1 MTPGTAT
8 VTVASRFNGP
18 PGSGNGGYSAGL
30 LAAHV
35 DAAAVSVRLRKPI
48 PLDRELQVRDGQL
61 LDGEV
66 VIASAEPA
74 ALDLDVPAAP
84 TLDEA
89 LKASAKVPWRDRHP
103 FPTCFGC
110 GPAREDG
117 IGALLGPLDGRAEWA
132 GVWRPSEVLPNDG
145 TTVLPEVVWAALDCP
160 SAQPVAPDGGPAF
173 VLGTFVAQV
182 EQPVELGVDHVLL
195 AWELGREGRKAYSAS
210 AIVGP
215 HGVCGRARAVW
226 VSIG

>member
-1 MTPGTAT
+1 MST

-18 PGSGNGGYSAGL
+18 PGTGNGGYSAGL
-30 LAAHV
+30 LSAQV
-35 DAAAVSVRLRKPI
+35 DARTVSVRLRKPV
-48 PLDRELQVRDGQL
+48 PLDRELQVVDGQL
-61 LDGEV
+61 LDGET

-74 ALDLDVPAAP
+74 TLDLDVPAAP
-84 TLDEA
+84 TLEEA
-89 LKASAKVPWRDRHP
+89 LKASAKMPWRDRHP

-110 GPAREDG
+110 GPGRDDG
-117 IGALLGPLDGRAEWA
+117 IAALLGPLDGRDEWA
-132 GVWRPSEVLPNDG
+132 GVWRPGDVLPHDG
-145 TTVLPEVVWAALDCP
+145 VNVLPEVVWAALDCP

-195 AWELGREGRKAYSAS
+195 AWELGKEGRKAYSAS
-210 AIVGP
+210 AIIGP

>member
-1 MTPGTAT
+1 MST

-18 PGSGNGGYSAGL
+18 PGMGNGGYSAGL

-35 DAAAVSVRLRKPI
+35 DAEAVSVRLRKPV
-48 PLDRELQVRDGQL
+48 PLDREMEVRDGQL
-61 LDGEV
+61 FDGET

-74 ALDLDVPAAP
+74 TLDLEVPAAP
-84 TLDEA
+84 TPAEA

-110 GPAREDG
+110 GPGREDG
-117 IGALLGPLDGRAEWA
+117 IAALLGPLDGRVEWA
-132 GVWRPSEVLPNDG
+132 GVWTPTGVLPNDG
-145 TTVLPEVVWAALDCP
+145 VSVLPEIVWAALDCP

-182 EQPVELGVDHVLL
+182 ERPVELGVDHVLL
-195 AWELGREGRKAYSAS
+195 AWELGRDGRKAYSAS
-210 AIVGP
+210 AIIGP
-215 HGVCGRARAVW
+215 DGVCGRARAVW

>member
-1 MTPGTAT
+1 MTT

-18 PGSGNGGYSAGL
+18 PGSGNGGYSAGV

-35 DAAAVSVRLRKPI
+35 DAGAVSVRLRKPI
-48 PLDRELQVRDGQL
+48 PLDRELQVLDGQL
-61 LDGEV
+61 LDGET
-66 VIASAEPA
+66 VIASAGPA
-74 ALDLDVPAAP
+74 TLDLDVPAAP

-110 GPAREDG
+110 GPGRDDG
-117 IGALLGPLDGRAEWA
+117 IAALLGPLDGRTEWA
-132 GVWRPSEVLPNDG
+132 GVWRPSDVLPNDG
-145 TTVLPEVVWAALDCP
+145 TNVLPEIVWAALDCP

-210 AIVGP
+210 AIIGP

>member
-1 MTPGTAT
+1 MST
-8 VTVASRFNGP
+8 VIVASRFNGP
-18 PGSGNGGYSAGL
+18 PGMGNGGYSAGL

-35 DAAAVSVRLRKPI
+35 EGGAVSVRLRKPI
-48 PLDRELQVRDGQL
+48 PLDREMQVRDGQL

-66 VIASAEPA
+66 VIASAEAA
-74 ALDLDVPAAP
+74 ALDLEVPAAP

-89 LKASAKVPWRDRHP
+89 LKASATVPWRDRHP

-110 GPAREDG
+110 GPGREDG
-117 IGALLGPLDGRAEWA
+117 IAALLGPLDGRSEWA
-132 GVWRPSEVLPNDG
+132 GVWRPTEVLPNDG
-145 TTVLPEVVWAALDCP
+145 VSVLPEIVWAALDCP

-182 EQPVELGVDHVLL
+182 ERPVALGVDHVLL
-195 AWELGREGRKAYSAS
+195 AWELGKEGRKAYSAS
-210 AIVGP
+210 AIIGP
-215 HGVCGRARAVW
+215 DGVCGRARAVW

>member
-1 MTPGTAT
+1 MNPDVTT
-8 VTVASRFNGP
+8 VKIESRFNGP
-18 PGSGNGGYSAGL
+18 PGMGNGGYVSGR

-35 DAAAVSVRLRKPI
+35 GTGPVRVRLRKPV
-48 PLDRELQVRDGQL
+48 PLDREMQVSGGEL
-61 LDGEV
+61 LDGDV

-74 ALDLDVPAAP
+74 ELDLEVPAAP
-84 TLDEA
+84 SIDEA
-89 LKASAKVPWRDRHP
+89 RAASAEVPWRDRHP

-110 GPAREDG
+110 GPGREDG
-117 IGALLGPLDGRAEWA
+117 IGAARAAGGAWEWA
-132 GVWRPSEVLPNDG
+132 GVWRPTAVLPHDG
-145 TTVLPEVVWAALDCP
+145 GSVLPEVVWAALDCP

-182 EQPVELGVDHVLL
+182 EQPVALDVDHVLL

-210 AIVGP
+210 AIIGP
-215 HGVCGRARAVW
+215 HGVCGRATAVW

>member
-1 MTPGTAT
+1 MST
-8 VTVASRFNGP
+8 VLVASRFNGP

-35 DAAAVSVRLRKPI
+35 DSRAVSVRLRTPV
-48 PLDRELQVRDGQL
+48 PLDREMQVRDGEL
-61 LDGEV
+61 LDGETV
-66 VIASAEPA
+66 VASAEPA
-74 ALDLDVPAAP
+74 VLDLDVPAAP

-89 LKASAKVPWRDRHP
+89 LEAQAKVPWRERHP

-110 GPAREDG
+110 GSGRDDG
-117 IGALLGPLDGRAEWA
+117 IGALLGPLDGRPEWA
-132 GVWRPSEVLPNDG
+132 GVWRPSDVLPNDG
-145 TTVLPEVVWAALDCP
+145 THVLPEVVWAALDCP

-182 EQPVELGVDHVLL
+182 EHPVELGVDHVLL
-195 AWELGREGRKAYSAS
+195 AWELGRDGRKAYSAS
-210 AIVGP
+210 AIIGP

>member
-1 MTPGTAT
+1 MST

-18 PGSGNGGYSAGL
+18 PGMGNGGYSAGL

-35 DAAAVSVRLRKPI
+35 DAETVSVRLRKPV
-48 PLDRELQVRDGQL
+48 PLDREMEVRNGQL
-61 LDGEV
+61 FDGET

-74 ALDLDVPAAP
+74 TLDLEVPTAP

-110 GPAREDG
+110 GPGREDG
-117 IGALLGPLDGRAEWA
+117 IAALLGPLDGRVEWA
-132 GVWRPSEVLPNDG
+132 GVWTPSDVLPNDG
-145 TTVLPEVVWAALDCP
+145 VSVLPEIVWAALDCP

-173 VLGTFVAQV
+173 VLGTFVART
-182 EQPVELGVDHVLL
+182 EQPVKLGVDHVLL
-195 AWELGREGRKAYSAS
+195 AWELGRDGRKAYSAS
-210 AIVGP
+210 AIIGP
-215 HGVCGRARAVW
+215 DGVCGRARAVW

>member
-1 MTPGTAT
+1 VST
-8 VTVASRFNGP
+8 VTIGSRFNGP
-18 PGSGNGGYSAGL
+18 PGTGNGGYVSGR

-35 DAAAVSVRLRKPI
+35 GAGPVSVRLRKPV
-48 PLDRELQVRDGQL
+48 PLDREMRVRGGEL
-61 LDGEV
+61 LDGDV

-74 ALDLDVPAAP
+74 TLDLEVPAAP

-89 LKASAKVPWRDRHP
+89 RAAAERVPWRDEHP

-110 GPAREDG
+110 GPGRADG
-117 IGALLGPLDGRAEWA
+117 IGALLGPLAGREEWA
-132 GVWRPSEVLPNDG
+132 GVWRPGAVLPNDG
-145 TTVLPEVVWAALDCP
+145 RQVLPEVVWAALDCP

-182 EQPVELGVDHVLL
+182 EQPVELDVDHVLL

-210 AIVGP
+210 AIIGP
-215 HGVCGRARAVW
+215 HGVCGRATAVW

>member
-1 MTPGTAT
+1 MTT

-18 PGSGNGGYSAGL
+18 PGSGNGGYSAGV

-35 DAAAVSVRLRKPI
+35 DAGAVSVRLRKPI
-48 PLDRELQVRDGQL
+48 PLDRELQVLDGQL
-61 LDGEV
+61 LDGET

-74 ALDLDVPAAP
+74 TLDLDVPVAP

-110 GPAREDG
+110 GPGRDDG
-117 IGALLGPLDGRAEWA
+117 IAALLGPLDGRTEWA
-132 GVWRPSEVLPNDG
+132 GVWRPSDVLPNDG
-145 TTVLPEVVWAALDCP
+145 TNVLPEIVWAALDCP

-210 AIVGP
+210 AIIGP

>member
-1 MTPGTAT
+1 MSS
-8 VTVASRFNGP
+8 VIVASRFNGP
-18 PGSGNGGYSAGL
+18 PGMGNGGYSAGL

-35 DAAAVSVRLRKPI
+35 EGDAVSVRLRKPV
-48 PLDRELQVRDGQL
+48 PLDREMQVRDGQL

-74 ALDLDVPAAP
+74 ALDLEVPSAP

-110 GPAREDG
+110 GPNREDG
-117 IGALLGPLDGRAEWA
+117 IAALLGPLDGRSEWA
-132 GVWRPSEVLPNDG
+132 GVWTPAEVLPNDG
-145 TTVLPEVVWAALDCP
+145 VSVLPEIVWAALDCP

-182 EQPVELGVDHVLL
+182 ERPVALGVDHVLL
-195 AWELGREGRKAYSAS
+195 AWELGKEGRKAYSAS
-210 AIVGP
+210 AIIGP
-215 HGVCGRARAVW
+215 DGVCGRARAVW

>member
-1 MTPGTAT
+1 MST
-8 VTVASRFNGP
+8 VRVAARFNGP

-30 LAAHV
+30 LAACV
-35 DAAAVSVRLRKPI
+35 DARTVSVRLRKPI
-48 PLDRELQVRDGQL
+48 PLDRDMQVRDGDL
-61 LDGEV
+61 VDGENL
-66 VIASAEPA
+66 IASAEPA
-74 ALDLDVPAAP
+74 ALDLEVPAVP

-89 LKASAKVPWRDRHP
+89 REAAAKVPWRDRHP

-110 GPAREDG
+110 GPGRDDG
-117 IGALLGPLDGRAEWA
+117 IAALLGPLDGRQEWA
-132 GVWRPSEVLPNDG
+132 GVWRPSDALPNDG
-145 TTVLPEVVWAALDCP
+145 AAVLPEIVWAALDCP

-182 EQPVELGVDHVLL
+182 EQPVALGVDHVLL

-210 AIVGP
+210 AIIGP

-226 VSIG
+226 VSVG

>member
-1 MTPGTAT
+1 MST

-18 PGSGNGGYSAGL
+18 PGMGNGGYSAGL

-35 DAAAVSVRLRKPI
+35 DARTVSVRLRKPV

-61 LDGEV
+61 LDGDV

-74 ALDLDVPAAP
+74 ALDLEVPAAP

-110 GPAREDG
+110 GPGREDG
-117 IGALLGPLDGRAEWA
+117 IAALLGPLDGRDEWA
-132 GVWRPSEVLPNDG
+132 GVWRPTDLLPNDG
-145 TTVLPEVVWAALDCP
+145 AGVLPEIVWAALDCP

-182 EQPVELGVDHVLL
+182 ERPVELGVDHVLL
-195 AWELGREGRKAYSAS
+195 AWELGKDGRKAYSAS
-210 AIVGP
+210 AIIGP

>member
-1 MTPGTAT
+1 MST
-8 VTVASRFNGP
+8 VVVAGRFNGP

-35 DAAAVSVRLRKPI
+35 DARTVSVRLRKPV
-48 PLDRELQVRDGQL
+48 PLDREMEVRDGGL
-61 LDGEV
+61 FDGETL
-66 VIASAEPA
+66 IASAEPA
-74 ALDLDVPAAP
+74 TLDLEVPAAP
-84 TLDEA
+84 TFDEA
-89 LKASAKVPWRDRHP
+89 RAAAAKVPWRDRHP

-110 GPAREDG
+110 GPGREDG
-117 IGALLGPLDGRAEWA
+117 IAALLGPLDGRAEWA
-132 GVWRPSEVLPNDG
+132 GVWRPEDVLPNDG
-145 TTVLPEVVWAALDCP
+145 TSVLPEIVWAALDCP

-182 EQPVELGVDHVLL
+182 EQPVALGVDHLLL

-210 AIVGP
+210 AIIGP

>member
-1 MTPGTAT
+1 MST
-8 VTVASRFNGP
+8 VKVASRFNGP

-35 DAAAVSVRLRKPI
+35 RSAAVSVRLSKPV
-48 PLDRELQVRDGQL
+48 PLDREMEVRDGQL
-61 LDGEV
+61 LDGET
-66 VIASAEPA
+66 VIASAEA
-74 ALDLDVPAAP
+74 ATLDLEVPAAP

-89 LKASAKVPWRDRHP
+89 RGAAAKVPWRDKHP

-110 GPAREDG
+110 GPGRDDG
-117 IGALLGPLDGRAEWA
+117 IAALLGPLDGRSEWA
-132 GVWRPSEVLPNDG
+132 GVWRPSDVLPNDG
-145 TTVLPEVVWAALDCP
+145 KHVLPEIVWAALDCP

-195 AWELGREGRKAYSAS
+195 AWELGREGRKAYSSS
-210 AIVGP
+210 AIIGP
-215 HGVCGRARAVW
+215 NGVCGRARAVW
-226 VSIG
+226 VTIG

>member
-1 MTPGTAT
+1 MST
-8 VTVASRFNGP
+8 VRIASRFNGP

-35 DAAAVSVRLRKPI
+35 DAPAVSVRLRKPV
-48 PLDRELQVRDGQL
+48 PLDRDLEVRGGELY
-61 LDGEV
+61 DGETL
-66 VIASAEPA
+66 IASAEAA
-74 ALDLDVPAAP
+74 ALDLEVPPAP
-84 TLDEA
+84 ALDEA
-89 LKASAKVPWRDRHP
+89 RRASAQVPWRERHP

-110 GPAREDG
+110 GPGRDDG
-117 IGALLGPLDGRAEWA
+117 IGALLGPLDGRPEWA
-132 GVWRPSEVLPNDG
+132 GVWRPSDVLPNDG
-145 TTVLPEVVWAALDCP
+145 TGVLPEVVWAGLDCP

-182 EQPVELGVDHVLL
+182 EQPVLLGVDHVLL

-210 AIVGP
+210 AIIGP

>member
-1 MTPGTAT
+1 MGA
-8 VTVASRFNGP
+8 VVRVLNRFNGP
-18 PGSGNGGYSAGL
+18 PGMGNGGYSAGL

-35 DAAAVSVRLRKPI
+35 DSRAVSVRLRKPV
-48 PLDRELQVRDGQL
+48 PLDREMEVRDGQL
-61 LDGEV
+61 FDGET

-74 ALDLDVPAAP
+74 TLDLDVPAAP
-84 TLDEA
+84 SFDEA
-89 LKASAKVPWRDRHP
+89 RRAAAKVPWRDRHP

-110 GPAREDG
+110 GPGRQDG
-117 IGALLGPLDGRAEWA
+117 IAALLGPLDGRSEWA
-132 GVWRPSEVLPNDG
+132 GVWRPTDLLPNDG
-145 TTVLPEVVWAALDCP
+145 TTVLPEIVWAALDCP

-182 EQPVELGVDHVLL
+182 ERPVELGVDHLL
-195 AWELGREGRKAYSAS
+195 IAWELGRDGRKAYSAS
-210 AIVGP
+210 AIIGP

>member
-1 MTPGTAT
+1 MTVVST
-8 VTVASRFNGP
+8 VRVAARFNGP
-18 PGSGNGGYSAGL
+18 PGMGNGGYSAGL
-30 LAAHV
+30 FAARV
-35 DAAAVSVRLRKPI
+35 DAGTVSVRLRRPV
-48 PLDRELQVRDGQL
+48 PLDRDLEVRDGGL
-61 LDGEV
+61 YDGDDL
-66 VIASAEPA
+66 IASAEPA
-74 ALDLDVPAAP
+74 TLDLEVPPAP
-84 TLDEA
+84 TLEEA
-89 LKASAKVPWRDRHP
+89 RKANGKLPWRDRHP

-110 GPAREDG
+110 GPGREDG
-117 IGALLGPLDGRAEWA
+117 IAALLGPLDGRQEWA
-132 GVWRPSEVLPNDG
+132 GVWRPSGVLPNDG
-145 TTVLPEVVWAALDCP
+145 AHVLPEIVWAALDCP

-210 AIVGP
+210 AIIGP